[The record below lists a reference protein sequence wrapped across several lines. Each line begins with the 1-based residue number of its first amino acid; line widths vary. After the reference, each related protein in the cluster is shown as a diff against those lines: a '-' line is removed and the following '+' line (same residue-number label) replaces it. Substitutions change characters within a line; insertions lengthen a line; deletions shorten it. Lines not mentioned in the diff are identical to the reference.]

1 MISRNPTATA
11 IDEELP
17 HVVETADEPHPS
29 TKAAPSPLPKVS
41 GKKILLQRLEFKYL
55 VDRTTRTALTRDL
68 LAIMQPDS
76 YSETDGTYLV
86 RSLYF
91 DTPNFQAFQD
101 KSAGLS
107 TRHKLRVRAYGAD
120 PSQTP
125 LVRLEVKSRH
135 LSLIHKTV
143 IDVPR
148 ERYSEVQECFD
159 RRILP
164 PEWLMNAPGVSREF
178 FRIQRQ
184 FGQEPKV
191 LLQYRREAFER
202 KELGRIRVNF
212 DDELVATRN
221 LQLLAP
227 LTGAR
232 RLMRYGHAVFEI
244 KVDGVMP
251 GWLHMLIAKYNLQN
265 QAFSKYCHA
274 VRSALRH
281 ISEERETLLD

>member
-1 MISRNPTATA
+1 MAIVEDAQVEETDDSR
-11 IDEELP
+11 
-17 HVVETADEPHPS
+17 VS
-29 TKAAPSPLPKVS
+29 THTAPSPIPKVS
-41 GKKILLQRLEFKYL
+41 GKQILLQRLEFKYV

-68 LAIMQPDS
+68 LGIMRPDN
-76 YSETDGTYLV
+76 YSDTDGTYLV

-91 DTPNFQAFQD
+91 DTPNYHAFKD
-101 KSAGLS
+101 KAAGLP
-107 TRHKLRVRAYGAD
+107 TRHKLRIRAYGAD
-120 PSQTP
+120 PSQTS

-135 LSLIHKTV
+135 LNLIHKTV

-148 ERYSEVQECFD
+148 EKYGEVEECFQ

-164 PEWLMNAPGVSREF
+164 PDWLLSAPNVSREF

-191 LLQYRREAFER
+191 LLQYRRQAFER

-221 LQLLAP
+221 LQLLNP

-244 KVDGVMP
+244 KIDGVMP
-251 GWLHMLIAKYNLQN
+251 GWLHMLITKYNLQN
-265 QAFSKYCHA
+265 QSFSKYCHA
-274 VRSALRH
+274 IRSIAAVAV
-281 ISEERETLLD
+281 EQREA